1 MKKLVIVSTLI
12 GIVALLI
19 LLVVGSAAAAPPL
32 QLGPGEGEREIEPEI
47 EPGGGLPGEGE
58 PEPGGGGPSGADPS
72 LQEDGADSSGTA
84 VRINFEVGGH
94 SARRGLYV
102 VKDLGGKVLAS
113 WNALDGW
120 KDSGWISILDIP
132 RKAIWVE
139 VFYFPGPN
147 TQPTAMRIVNHAPG
161 TAYGWI
167 SQGIGH
173 AIEVAWP
180 GIPLRSDV
188 MTVRPDG
195 MPVTPDSMA
204 WRPYGMVARPYGM
217 AWRPYGM
224 AWRPYGMMVRP
235 DGMVVTPAG

>member
-1 MKKLVIVSTLI
+1 MKKLVNVSALI
-12 GIVALLI
+12 GIVALLM
-19 LLVVGSAAAAPPL
+19 LLAVGTAGAAPPL

-58 PEPGGGGPSGADPS
+58 PEPGGGGTG
-72 LQEDGADSSGTA
+72 GADSSGTA

-102 VKDLGGKVLAS
+102 VKDLGGKMLAS

-132 RKAIWVE
+132 RKTIWVE
-139 VFYFPGPN
+139 VFYYPGPN

-167 SQGIGH
+167 SQGMDH

-180 GIPLRSDV
+180 GIPLMADV

-195 MPVTPDSMA
+195 MA
-204 WRPYGMVARPYGM
+204 WSPYGMVARPYGMVARPYGM

-224 AWRPYGMMVRP
+224 PWSPYGMMVRP